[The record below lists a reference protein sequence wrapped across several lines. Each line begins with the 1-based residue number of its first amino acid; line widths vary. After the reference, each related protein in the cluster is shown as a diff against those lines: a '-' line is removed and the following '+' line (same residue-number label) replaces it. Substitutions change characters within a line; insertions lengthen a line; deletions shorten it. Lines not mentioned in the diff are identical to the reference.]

1 MIRKKILINT
11 LIRFEKHQE
20 LIAELNQLEGFDE
33 STMTIVYDEMDLDI
47 CHIIDAIPVR
57 YHSKVKF
64 VADGQ

>member
-33 STMTIVYDEMDLDI
+33 NTMTIVYDEMDLDI
-47 CHIIDAIPVR
+47 RRIIDAIPVK

-64 VADGQ
+64 VDDGQ

>member
-11 LIRFEKHQE
+11 RIRFEKHQE

-47 CHIIDAIPVR
+47 CHIINAIPVR

-64 VADGQ
+64 VDDRQ